1 MANYNRRRFLQAS
14 AAGFLGATG
23 ALSGLGRNQAFAAQT
38 GGYKAM
44 VGVFLKGGVD
54 MFDAILPH
62 DQAGWD
68 ALLALRPGVINS
80 HEGGTRSRDSQ
91 TVLTPSNTDLG
102 TRRFG
107 LVPELART
115 AELFNS
121 GEAAIVGNVGP
132 LLVPTSREGV
142 QRGSSSL
149 PANLFSHNDQQST
162 WMAFG
167 PEGQPAG
174 WGGKMMD
181 EVIRAGGVPQP
192 QFATITAGSGDVFL
206 ASDRTQTFKVP
217 RNPEDLDVDLVRKT
231 GQTSGNHGAAAR
243 EKLAMYLRRTAD
255 GSPNLFARDVM
266 DGQSRGLINLQT
278 YKEAYATVGAL
289 GAVFP
294 DTRIGRQLEAVANA
308 IHTRSAIGNSRQ
320 IFYVDQGGFDTHDEQ
335 GQNIGGPLS
344 QVFDAIAAFRDA
356 MIATGAWDDVCLF
369 TMSDFGRT
377 LTDNGDGTDHGWGN
391 HHFVFG
397 GSVAGGRIYGQMPEL
412 DIDSARYT
420 EDRSRLIPTTSVEQY
435 AATIGSWFGLDNS
448 EIDRVLPNLSR
459 FDGRDL
465 GFMGG
470 GSA

>member
-14 AAGFLGATG
+14 AAGFLGASG
-23 ALSGLGRNQAFAAQT
+23 ALAGLGRNRAFAAQT

-44 VGVFLKGGVD
+44 VGVFFKGGVD
-54 MFDAILPH
+54 MFDALLPR
-62 DQAGWD
+62 DSASWD
-68 ALLALRPGVINS
+68 ALLDLRAGVING
-80 HEGGTRSRDSQ
+80 HEGGTRAVDSQ
-91 TVLTPSNTDLG
+91 AALTPSNTDLG

-107 LVPELART
+107 LAPELART

-132 LLVPTSREGV
+132 LLVPTDRDGMKSGT
-142 QRGSSSL
+142 SSL

-174 WGGKMMD
+174 WGGRMMD
-181 EVIRAGGVPQP
+181 EVIRTGGVSRPE
-192 QFATITAGSGDVFL
+192 FATITAGSGDVFL
-206 ASDRTQTFKVP
+206 ASGRTSTFKVP
-217 RNPEDLDVDLVRKT
+217 RNPEDLDVNLVRNVY
-231 GQTSGNHGAAAR
+231 QTSGNHGEAAR
-243 EKLAMYLRRTAD
+243 EKLAAYLRRTAD
-255 GSPNLFARDVM
+255 SSPNLFARDVM
-266 DGQSRGLINLQT
+266 AGQSRGLTNLQA
-278 YKEAYATVGAL
+278 YKEAYASVGPL
-289 GAVFP
+289 GAAFP
-294 DTRIGRQLEAVANA
+294 DTRIGKQLEAVANA
-308 IHTRSAIGNSRQ
+308 IHARGAIGNTRQ
-320 IFYVDQGGFDTHDEQ
+320 VFYVDQGGFDTHDQQ
-335 GQNIGGPLS
+335 GTKIGGPLS

-377 LTDNGDGTDHGWGN
+377 MTDNGDGTDHGWGN

-412 DIDSARYT
+412 DANSPRFT
-420 EDRSRLIPTTSVEQY
+420 EQRARLIPTISVEQY
-435 AATIGSWFGLDNS
+435 AATIGSWFGLDNT

-470 GSA
+470 SAV